1 MENFLISVI
10 ILTHNRKEA
19 LINALKSVYSQT
31 YKKLEVIII
40 DDCSDYNLE
49 SILKENFK
57 NYVYLRNHNRM
68 GVSFSRNRG
77 LKAANGDYIT
87 FLDDDDIWEKD
98 KLELQLQTAL
108 VLKKDVFLF
117 CNDFSVR
124 DKKYG
129 WDRSIKSGF
138 INFKKDKFYL
148 TISFT
153 PPSCWF
159 LSRNIISS
167 IGYFDENLTVYED
180 LDYLVRILEKYP
192 AYYLDKVLVKSG
204 FCLNHLSS
212 LSMDNIKSRV
222 SFLKKHFCKIK
233 RDKNYMFRFYYNLG
247 KDYLRLKVK
256 KDARKFFLKA
266 FILKPYKIELLF
278 KFLKTFI

>member
-1 MENFLISVI
+1 MEDFLISVI
-10 ILTHNRKEA
+10 ILTYNRKET

-40 DDCSDYNLE
+40 DDCSSYNLE
-49 SILKENFK
+49 NILKENFK
-57 NYVYLRNHNRM
+57 NYIYLRNQNRM
-68 GVSFSRNRG
+68 GESFSRNRG
-77 LKAANGDYIT
+77 LKISSGDYIA
-87 FLDDDDIWEKD
+87 FLDDDDVWEKE
-98 KLELQLQTAL
+98 KLELQLHTAL
-108 VLKKDVFLF
+108 ALKKDVFLF

-138 INFKKDKFYL
+138 INFNKDKFYL
-148 TISFT
+148 NISLT

-204 FCLNHLSS
+204 FCISHLSS
-212 LSMDNIKSRV
+212 LSIDNIKSKET
-222 SFLKKHFCKIK
+222 FLKKHFYKIK
-233 RDKNYMFRFYYNLG
+233 KDKDYLFRFYYCLG
-247 KDYLRLKVK
+247 KDYLKLKFK
-256 KDARKFFLKA
+256 KDARKFFLKS
-266 FILKPYKIELLF
+266 FILKPHKIELLF
-278 KFLKTFI
+278 KILKTFI